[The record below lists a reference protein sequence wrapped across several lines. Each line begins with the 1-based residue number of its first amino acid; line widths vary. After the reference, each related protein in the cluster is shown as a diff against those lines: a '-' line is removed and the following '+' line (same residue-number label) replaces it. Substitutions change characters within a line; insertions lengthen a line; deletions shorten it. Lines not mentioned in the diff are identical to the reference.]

1 MLRKIILLS
10 NNQIPTLKKLCS
22 LLLLLLG
29 FTVHAQVTF
38 KITSVPAN
46 TPANATLYI
55 AGTFNSWNPGS
66 SSHALIYNAADGSY
80 QITLPAS
87 TGTMEYKFTRGAWA
101 AVETNAT
108 NGAVPNRSYTFGSGP
123 ATVLCQVL
131 NWEDLAGG
139 TPGTGQSTAAANVSV
154 ISTTF
159 AMPQLGRTRRV

>member
-1 MLRKIILLS
+1 MFEWAFYRLTASPFGKFTLRKIILTS
-10 NNQIPTLKKLCS
+10 INQTPTLKKLCS

-55 AGTFNSWNPGS
+55 AGTFNSWNPGGAP
-66 SSHALIYNAADGSY
+66 HALTHNAADGSY

-87 TGTMEYKFTRGAWA
+87 TGPMEYKFTRGAWA

-108 NGAVPNRSYTFGSGP
+108 NGTVPNRSYTFGSGP
-123 ATVLCQVL
+123 ATVLC
-131 NWEDLAGG
+131 
-139 TPGTGQSTAAANVSV
+139 
-154 ISTTF
+154 
-159 AMPQLGRTRRV
+159 